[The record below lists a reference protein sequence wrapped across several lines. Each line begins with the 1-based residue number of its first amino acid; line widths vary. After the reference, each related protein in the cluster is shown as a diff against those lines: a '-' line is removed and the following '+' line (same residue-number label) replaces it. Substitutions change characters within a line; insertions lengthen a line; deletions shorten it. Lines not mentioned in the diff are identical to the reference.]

1 MQVRRPELQMEPG
14 QQGRSHL
21 TISPAAALLSLVQ
34 EDGPPESRRES
45 LSLGADPD
53 DPVLTAEHAK
63 FLGTAHGSPASHDDE
78 HLRPMSTVEEKT
90 LIAYTRGEIE
100 LRHPTGFIKTTLPV
114 MQRAIL
120 EDFHRTHVEY
130 ALAADVPDGVKLGKR
145 LEEIFK
151 ANTGAN

>member
-45 LSLGADPD
+45 LSLGA
-53 DPVLTAEHAK
+53 AEHAK

-130 ALAADVPDGVKLGKR
+130 ALTADVPAGVKLGKR

>member
-1 MQVRRPELQMEPG
+1 
-14 QQGRSHL
+14 
-21 TISPAAALLSLVQ
+21 
-34 EDGPPESRRES
+34 
-45 LSLGADPD
+45 
-53 DPVLTAEHAK
+53 
-63 FLGTAHGSPASHDDE
+63 
-78 HLRPMSTVEEKT
+78 MSTVEEKT